1 MSDPYLSA
9 WSSQFA
15 AMFFGVFFAFS
26 KWSLVLYV
34 TFVYSKDM
42 SKPLYSVAL
51 WSSRR
56 VLHLRLFRPEDAAY
70 FSETPIVKSNDPI
83 HISFY
88 YMPAFW
94 VMKETRLDM
103 AVINSDLCFHVILVW
118 LPDGLESCKYSECLP
133 KPCTDALVCWI
144 VFADKPAKEGDVLDV
159 VKWIIAMGEHGLAFM
174 HITGLGVL
182 LIFSPLIFKLVDNW
196 QLFSLS
202 VVNCRRCIFQ
212 GRKARL
218 SASAGLEVGKREFTE
233 CLWINQAD
241 HQSNL
246 SIPL

>member
-15 AMFFGVFFAFS
+15 AVFFGVFFAFS

-34 TFVYSKDM
+34 TFVHSKDM

-70 FSETPIVKSNDPI
+70 FSETPIVKSNNPI

-94 VMKETRLDM
+94 VMRRRPGLTWQLLTLTFVFMLYWFDSQM
-103 AVINSDLCFHVILVW
+103 DWSLANTPSAFPSLALMPLCA
-118 LPDGLESCKYSECLP
+118 GLFLLTNLP
-133 KPCTDALVCWI
+133 KKVMSW
-144 VFADKPAKEGDVLDV
+144 
-159 VKWIIAMGEHGLAFM
+159 M
-174 HITGLGVL
+174 
-182 LIFSPLIFKLVDNW
+182 
-196 QLFSLS
+196 
-202 VVNCRRCIFQ
+202 
-212 GRKARL
+212 
-218 SASAGLEVGKREFTE
+218 
-233 CLWINQAD
+233 
-241 HQSNL
+241 
-246 SIPL
+246 